1 MIPVTKSNDKIKNII
16 FNIFFKKNLGSY
28 LDFVSNKPINRKNKI
43 NNNKETKA
51 KPKRKHFKITLL
63 AKERI
68 KIKSIKEVTL
78 KQNIY
83 NIK

>member
-1 MIPVTKSNDKIKNII
+1 
-16 FNIFFKKNLGSY
+16 LGFY
-28 LDFVSNKPINRKNKI
+28 FDFVSNKPINSKKKI
-43 NNNKETKA
+43 NNNKETIA

-63 AKERI
+63 AKDHI